1 MTAIVIPARPPV
13 DVLAEL
19 ERVPALA
26 KPARL
31 ASWGMVRAA
40 RVRAEAALIGLGSLP
55 PLRRGAALVA
65 AGELRRR
72 DSDWQGA
79 SALFEEAAA
88 LFAAEGQRGPRAA
101 ALALAAEGAVHRGAL
116 DVTDAALAPLAS
128 QDLWETRPAEAL
140 LLAARGHAMDARQK
154 LRGVPED
161 TNDRWSTWWLDL
173 LRAELL
179 LEVGAL
185 TGAEQSLT
193 RVAAALPRTQRFSEL
208 ALRHAWLRA
217 WLEVQTA
224 WTRRKSGAAGG
235 DDDGLQAATRATER
249 FDRYARAFPLYRA
262 LACQLA
268 GELALLR
275 GHDAAA
281 SFGAAL
287 AHVDD
292 AAAPF
297 TRARLAAR
305 QAVQS
310 RSAVEARTQQDLDR
324 ARTALLE
331 AGASA
336 RAGTLVPKAAVDR
349 GTQRK
354 SIAVRLEAGIPDAN
368 ASDAQGLEAIVE
380 VSRYLASIRDLPTLL
395 EKTLDAVVRVMRAER
410 GAILEATAA
419 GALRCVAARGLKAE
433 EVREGSST
441 ITFGVVRA
449 AQESGE
455 AVLSDNAL
463 ADDRFKE
470 RKSVVAT
477 DIRSVI
483 CSPVRTRHRTFGFI
497 YLDRRVLDVSF
508 NVEQQDLLAAFCT
521 QVAVAWENAVAF
533 GEIEALNTGLEAKV
547 KERTVELRSANQE
560 LARSIEELTNTRLKL
575 AEAQRDAFEK
585 EMKLARDIQ
594 RTILPP
600 EEIAE
605 GPGVQIYGTVI
616 PASLCGGDFW
626 TWTRLDDDRSLL
638 VVADVTGHGVAAS
651 LITAVARACLDTL
664 AITREAK
671 GPAAVLHAMNEVIFG
686 AAVGQ
691 LCATA
696 FAVVVDRT
704 QSTLTFASAGHNPP
718 WHINGGTRAA
728 APLLARGQ
736 RLGEARD
743 ANYDEAAVP
752 FVAGDSLVL
761 YTDGVVEWPGPKG
774 KPYGDR
780 RFRKALEA
788 HADKAPRELVDALHA
803 DALAFADGTER
814 DDDLTLIA
822 VALRST

>member
-1 MTAIVIPARPPV
+1 MTAVVIPARAPV

-19 ERVPALA
+19 ERVPALTR
-26 KPARL
+26 PARM
-31 ASWGMVRAA
+31 ASWGLVRAG
-40 RVRAEAALIGLGSLP
+40 RVRAEAALAGLGALS
-55 PLRRGAALVA
+55 PLRRAAALLA
-65 AGELRRR
+65 AADLRRR
-72 DSDWQGA
+72 DSDWAGA
-79 SALFEEAAA
+79 SALLDEAAA
-88 LFAAEGQRGPRAA
+88 LFGAEGQRGPRAV

-116 DVTDAALAPLAS
+116 DATDATLAPQVS

-161 TNDRWSTWWLDL
+161 TSDRWSTWWLDL

-185 TGAEQSLT
+185 TGAEQSLK
-193 RVAAALPRTQRFSEL
+193 RVAASLPRALRFSEP

-217 WLEVQTA
+217 GLDVQSA
-224 WTRRKSGAAGG
+224 WTRRKSGADGG
-235 DDDGLQAATRATER
+235 DDDVGVAARSTER
-249 FDRYARAFPLYRA
+249 FARYAHAFPLYRA
-262 LACQLA
+262 FALQLA
-268 GELALLR
+268 GELSLLR
-275 GHDAAA
+275 GRDPVPPFAAA
-281 SFGAAL
+281 LTLLDA
-287 AHVDD
+287 

-305 QAVQS
+305 QAVLS

-336 RAGTLVPKAAVDR
+336 RAGTLIPKAAVDR

-354 SIAVRLEAGIPDAN
+354 SIAVRLEAGIPDATT
-368 ASDAQGLEAIVE
+368 SDAQGLEAIVE

-395 EKTLDAVVRVMRAER
+395 EKTLEAVVRVMRAER

-419 GALRCVAARGLKAE
+419 GALRCVAARGLKPE
-433 EVREGSST
+433 EVREGSSA
-441 ITFGVVRA
+441 ITFGVVRT

-463 ADDRFKE
+463 ADDRFKG
-470 RKSVVAT
+470 RRSVVAT

-483 CSPVRTRHRTFGFI
+483 CSPVRTRNRTFGFI

-533 GEIEALNTGLEAKV
+533 GQIEALNSGLEAKV

-585 EMKLARDIQ
+585 EMTLARDIQ

-600 EEIAE
+600 EETVE
-605 GPGVQIYGTVI
+605 GPGVQIFGKVI
-616 PASLCGGDFW
+616 PASICGGDFW
-626 TWTRLDDDRSLL
+626 TWSRLDDDRSLV

-696 FAVVVDRT
+696 FAVVVDRV
-704 QSTLTFASAGHNPP
+704 QGTLTFASAGHNPP
-718 WHINGGTRAA
+718 WHLNRDTRAA

-743 ANYDEAAVP
+743 ASYDEAAVP
-752 FVAGDSLVL
+752 FAAGDSLVL

-788 HADKAPRELVDALHA
+788 HGDKSPRELVDALHA
-803 DALAFADGTER
+803 DAVAFADGTER
-814 DDDLTLIA
+814 DDDLTLVA